1 MKVIGLIPARYAST
15 RLPGK
20 PLRLIAGK
28 PMIEH
33 VFTRAQKARYLSEVF
48 VATDDQRIKEKVE
61 AFGGKAIMTSP
72 HHQTGTDRLVEA
84 VGYLNDLNQ
93 DDIIVNIQG
102 DEPLLEPE
110 MVDELIKP
118 FLDDEELVMSTL
130 KSRITEEEEVN
141 NVNVVKVATDRNGFA
156 LYFSR
161 WPLPYNRNGIEVSYY
176 KHIGLYAY
184 RLDFLVKYTKLKQT
198 PLEKAES
205 LEQLRALENGY
216 RIKVVETAFQTIG
229 VDSEA
234 DLAKVEEIIRARSS
248 RTGGKE

>member
-1 MKVIGLIPARYAST
+1 MKVIGMIPARYAST

-20 PLRLIAGK
+20 PLKMIAGK
-28 PMIEH
+28 TMIEH
-33 VFTRAQKARYLSEVF
+33 VFTRAQKARYLSEVV
-48 VATDDQRIKEKVE
+48 VATDDQRIKEQVE
-61 AFGGKAIMTSP
+61 AFGGRAIMTSP

-84 VGYLNDLNQ
+84 VSHLNVGQ
-93 DDIIVNIQG
+93 ADIIVNIQG

-118 FLDDEELVMSTL
+118 LLDDEQIVMSTL
-130 KSRITEEEEVN
+130 KHRITEEEEVN
-141 NVNVVKVATDRNGFA
+141 DVNVVKVITDQNGFA

-161 WPLPYNRNGIEVSYY
+161 CPIPYNRNKIEVSYY

-184 RLDFLVKYTKLKQT
+184 RLWFLQKYAELKQT
-198 PLEKAES
+198 PLEKSES

-216 RIKVVETAFQTIG
+216 RIKVVETNFQTIG

-234 DLAKVEEIIRARSS
+234 DLKKVEEIIRAHACWR
-248 RTGGKE
+248 G

>member
-1 MKVIGLIPARYAST
+1 M
-15 RLPGK
+15 
-20 PLRLIAGK
+20 
-28 PMIEH
+28 
-33 VFTRAQKARYLSEVF
+33 
-48 VATDDQRIKEKVE
+48 
-61 AFGGKAIMTSP
+61 
-72 HHQTGTDRLVEA
+72 EA

-141 NVNVVKVATDRNGFA
+141 NVNVVKVATAGMDLP

-176 KHIGLYAY
+176 KHIDYTPIVWI
-184 RLDFLVKYTKLKQT
+184 LVKYTKLKQT
-198 PLEKAES
+198 PWKKPS
-205 LEQLRALENGY
+205 LWSN
-216 RIKVVETAFQTIG
+216 
-229 VDSEA
+229 
-234 DLAKVEEIIRARSS
+234 
-248 RTGGKE
+248 

>member
-1 MKVIGLIPARYAST
+1 MKVIGMIPARYAST

-20 PLRLIAGK
+20 PLKMIAGK
-28 PMIEH
+28 TMIEH
-33 VFTRAQKARYLSEVF
+33 VFTRAQKARYLSEVV
-48 VATDDQRIKEKVE
+48 VATDDQRIKEQVE
-61 AFGGKAIMTSP
+61 AFGGRAIMTSP

-84 VGYLNDLNQ
+84 VSHLNVGQ
-93 DDIIVNIQG
+93 ADIIVNIQG

-118 FLDDEELVMSTL
+118 LLDDEQIVMSTL
-130 KSRITEEEEVN
+130 KHRITEEEEVN
-141 NVNVVKVATDRNGFA
+141 DVNVVKVITDQNGFA

-161 WPLPYNRNGIEVSYY
+161 CPIPYNRNKIEVSYY

-184 RLDFLVKYTKLKQT
+184 RLWFLQKYAELKLT
-198 PLEKAES
+198 PLEKSES

-216 RIKVVETAFQTIG
+216 RIKVVETNFQTIG

-234 DLAKVEEIIRARSS
+234 DLKKVEEIIRAHACWR
-248 RTGGKE
+248 G

>member
-1 MKVIGLIPARYAST
+1 MPCIF
-15 RLPGK
+15 PG
-20 PLRLIAGK
+20 
-28 PMIEH
+28 
-33 VFTRAQKARYLSEVF
+33 
-48 VATDDQRIKEKVE
+48 
-61 AFGGKAIMTSP
+61 
-72 HHQTGTDRLVEA
+72 
-84 VGYLNDLNQ
+84 
-93 DDIIVNIQG
+93 
-102 DEPLLEPE
+102 
-110 MVDELIKP
+110 
-118 FLDDEELVMSTL
+118 
-130 KSRITEEEEVN
+130 
-141 NVNVVKVATDRNGFA
+141 
-156 LYFSR
+156 